1 MTELQLLQYA
11 YIGIRK
17 TIEDEKIRAQSSYR
31 PEIARERLAIAEKH
45 FSELTELME
54 KVSRKG

>member
-1 MTELQLLQYA
+1 MTDLQLLQYA

-17 TIEDEKIRAQSSYR
+17 TIEEEKIRAQGSYH

-45 FSELTELME
+45 FRELTELME
-54 KVSRKG
+54 KVSHKG